1 MRLTVNRGI
10 SIVLIGI
17 AVVYLVMAFQLPE
30 YAFVPVDSDLV
41 PKLLGASLLVLGIC
55 FFFAKDPDT
64 EEQKQKR
71 TIPKKEVWMLL
82 TVMGLILVYI
92 TVLEV
97 IGFVIMTT
105 LFIFVCSRLLGY
117 QKWLVNAITSI
128 VFSIGVYW
136 LFNYGLAIRLPAGI
150 LPF

>member
-41 PKLLGASLLVLGIC
+41 PKLLGASLLILGVC
-55 FFFAKDPDT
+55 FFFAKDTDT

-71 TIPKKEVWMLL
+71 TIPKTELWMLL
-82 TVMGLILVYI
+82 AVMGLILVFI
-92 TVLEV
+92 TFLEV

>member
-64 EEQKQKR
+64 EEQKKKR

-105 LFIFVCSRLLGY
+105 LFILVCSRLLGY
-117 QKWLVNAITSI
+117 QKWLVNALTSI

>member
-41 PKLLGASLLVLGIC
+41 PKLLGASLLILGVC
-55 FFFAKDPDT
+55 FFFAKDTDT

-71 TIPKKEVWMLL
+71 TIPKTELWMLL
-82 TVMGLILVYI
+82 AVMGLILVFI
-92 TVLEV
+92 TFLEV
-97 IGFVIMTT
+97 IGFVIMTA

-117 QKWLVNAITSI
+117 QKWLVNALTSI

>member
-10 SIVLIGI
+10 SLVLIGI
-17 AVVYLVMAFQLPE
+17 AVVYLVMAFQLPK

-41 PKLLGASLLVLGIC
+41 PKMLGASLLVLGIC
-55 FFFAKDPDT
+55 FFFVKDPDT
-64 EEQKQKR
+64 EEQKKKR

-82 TVMGLILVYI
+82 TVMGLILIYI

-97 IGFVIMTT
+97 LGFVIMTT
-105 LFIFVCSRLLGY
+105 LFILVCSRFLGY
-117 QKWLVNAITSI
+117 RKWLVNAITSI
-128 VFSIGVYW
+128 AFSVGVYW

>member
-1 MRLTVNRGI
+1 
-10 SIVLIGI
+10 
-17 AVVYLVMAFQLPE
+17 
-30 YAFVPVDSDLV
+30 
-41 PKLLGASLLVLGIC
+41 
-55 FFFAKDPDT
+55 
-64 EEQKQKR
+64 
-71 TIPKKEVWMLL
+71 
-82 TVMGLILVYI
+82 
-92 TVLEV
+92 EV

-117 QKWLVNAITSI
+117 QKWLVNALTSI

>member
-41 PKLLGASLLVLGIC
+41 PKLLGASLLILGGC
-55 FFFAKDPDT
+55 FFFAKDTDT

-71 TIPKKEVWMLL
+71 TIPKTELWMLL
-82 TVMGLILVYI
+82 AVMGLILVFI
-92 TVLEV
+92 TFLEV
-97 IGFVIMTT
+97 IGFVIMTA

-117 QKWLVNAITSI
+117 QKWLVNALTSI

>member
-41 PKLLGASLLVLGIC
+41 PKLLGASLLILGVC
-55 FFFAKDPDT
+55 FFFAKDTDT

-71 TIPKKEVWMLL
+71 TIPKTELWMLL
-82 TVMGLILVYI
+82 AVMGLILVFI
-92 TVLEV
+92 TFLEV
-97 IGFVIMTT
+97 VGFVIMTA
-105 LFIFVCSRLLGY
+105 LFIFVCSRFLGY
-117 QKWLVNAITSI
+117 RKWIVNAITSI
-128 VFSIGVYW
+128 VFSVGVYW

>member
-41 PKLLGASLLVLGIC
+41 PKLLGASLLILGVC
-55 FFFAKDPDT
+55 FFFAKDTDT

-71 TIPKKEVWMLL
+71 TIPKTELWMLL
-82 TVMGLILVYI
+82 AVMGLILVFI
-92 TVLEV
+92 TFLEV

-117 QKWLVNAITSI
+117 QKWLVNALTSI

>member
-41 PKLLGASLLVLGIC
+41 PKLLGASLLVLGVC
-55 FFFAKDPDT
+55 FFFAKDTDT

-71 TIPKKEVWMLL
+71 TIPKTELWMLL
-82 TVMGLILVYI
+82 AVMGLILVFI
-92 TVLEV
+92 TFLEV
-97 IGFVIMTT
+97 IGFVIMTA

-117 QKWLVNAITSI
+117 QKWLVNALTSI

>member
-41 PKLLGASLLVLGIC
+41 PKLLGASLLVLGVC

-64 EEQKQKR
+64 EEQKKKR

-82 TVMGLILVYI
+82 TVMGFILIYI

-105 LFIFVCSRLLGY
+105 LFILVCSRFLGY
-117 QKWLVNAITSI
+117 RKWLVNAITSI

>member
-105 LFIFVCSRLLGY
+105 LFILVCSRFLGY